1 MVNGK
6 NGTGKT
12 VGLVALGAVANSAL
26 YYFTQKYANQSVPVD
41 KMTFQTADAVATGA
55 GVATIGAGMISK
67 KPAVSLVGAGAL
79 AVALAA
85 FVTKPLNAYNLSASA
100 TANSA
105 NTTYAGVHSPRS
117 SPIAP
122 PANPQ
127 QQLVAG
133 SYGGHGPATVYKP
146 NTSGQ
151 NTSIAQQLFV

>member
-1 MVNGK
+1 MTNGK
-6 NGTGKT
+6 NGTGKM

-26 YYFTQKYANQSVPVD
+26 YYFTQKYATQSVPVD

-55 GVATIGAGMISK
+55 GVATIGAGMLAK
-67 KPAVSLVGAGAL
+67 KPGVSLVGAGAL

-85 FVTKPLNAYNLSASA
+85 LVTKPLSGYNLSASA

-117 SPIAP
+117 SPTAP

-127 QQLVAG
+127 QMLVAG
-133 SYGGHGPATVYKP
+133 YQSGGGKAVYKSP
-146 NTSGQ
+146 STGKVDRNY
-151 NTSIAQQLFV
+151 AQLIIG